1 MNNTNPMIFIRARCD
16 ETWSGFTQG
25 LTEDEPRK
33 FESQTELVR
42 KIYEHYTQSKSD
54 VNEKVDFKASA
65 HYAGRTIY
73 ALYGGYIGFWVEIV
87 GCYGNVLRGRIYH
100 KGRSISFA
108 SENELTRIVEKEFRE
123 IMSKQHTRSFYNK
136 VV

>member
-1 MNNTNPMIFIRARCD
+1 MNNMNPMIFIRTRCD

-42 KIYEHYTQSKSD
+42 KLYEYYTQSQSAL
-54 VNEKVDFKASA
+54 NEKADFKASA
-65 HYAGRTIY
+65 YYAGRTRY
-73 ALYGGYIGFWVEIV
+73 ALYGGYIGFWVEII
-87 GCYGNVLRGRIYH
+87 GYTGKILRGKIHH
-100 KGRSISFA
+100 KGRSIAF
-108 SENELTRIVEKEFRE
+108 ENENMLIRIIEKLHMQ
-123 IMSKQHTRSFYNK
+123 IMSKQRTRLFYYK